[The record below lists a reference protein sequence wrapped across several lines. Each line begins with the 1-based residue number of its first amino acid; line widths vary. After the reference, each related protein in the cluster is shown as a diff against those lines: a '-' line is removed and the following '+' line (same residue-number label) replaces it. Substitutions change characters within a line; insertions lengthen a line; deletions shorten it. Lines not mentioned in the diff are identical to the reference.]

1 MPANRRLVYFCIA
14 GESSVQILIREHV
27 SGTMTIPKVKR
38 MEGNISECCGIDRD
52 RGRHQSGIQSDDEA
66 GRIFSSMRA
75 TAIESG
81 PSIEQPLAHS
91 CPPPPKSS
99 AISATL
105 SLPLLR
111 KLTR

>member
-1 MPANRRLVYFCIA
+1 V
-14 GESSVQILIREHV
+14 ESTAIEHV
-27 SGTMTIPKVKR
+27 INP
-38 MEGNISECCGIDRD
+38 EY
-52 RGRHQSGIQSDDEA
+52 QSADEA
-66 GRIFSSMRA
+66 GRIFSSMRD

-81 PSIEQPLAHS
+81 PSIEHPLAHS